1 MLHHAG
7 NFPVTP
13 ALTDTPAPFTLR
25 AAACIAAR
33 LYCRV
38 TVNLHQN
45 PRSFAHCTQPVRHF
59 RRAKRQSDAQP
70 PHRAMPLFSGLLR
83 IFPNLIRPFWTAVSK
98 KEEKKIDTEGG
109 MMPRRI
115 PAHAGSLY
123 RVQSETPYTST
134 NCHSGVKVSFWR
146 SQKAYAGDCLCSQN

>member
-1 MLHHAG
+1 
-7 NFPVTP
+7 
-13 ALTDTPAPFTLR
+13 
-25 AAACIAAR
+25 
-33 LYCRV
+33 
-38 TVNLHQN
+38 
-45 PRSFAHCTQPVRHF
+45 
-59 RRAKRQSDAQP
+59 
-70 PHRAMPLFSGLLR
+70 RAMPLFSGFR
-83 IFPNLIRPFWTAVSK
+83 RSFPNLTRLFGAAVSK

-146 SQKAYAGDCLCSQN
+146 SQRAYAGDCLCSQNHRRSVWAS

>member
-1 MLHHAG
+1 MLYCAG
-7 NFPVTP
+7 NVPVNP
-13 ALTDTPAPFTLR
+13 APAATSAPFTLR

-33 LYCRV
+33 LCCRM
-38 TVNLHQN
+38 TVKLHQN
-45 PRSFAHCTQPVRHF
+45 PRSFAHCTRSVRHF

-70 PHRAMPLFSGLLR
+70 PHRAMPLFSGFR
-83 IFPNLIRPFWTAVSK
+83 RSFPHLTRLFRAAVSK
-98 KEEKKIDTEGG
+98 KKEKKIDTEGG
-109 MMPRRI
+109 MTPRRI

-134 NCHSGVKVSFWR
+134 SCHSGVKVSFWR